1 MNISKKHKKIDYNK
15 LITAN
20 TGIPCSH
27 KFIRWIQ
34 RNNLSI
40 DEIRYLV
47 NDGWTVYGNT
57 VKQILN
63 RSYGCTIK

>member
-1 MNISKKHKKIDYNK
+1 MNISKKHKKLDYNK

-20 TGIPCSH
+20 TGVPCSH

-34 RNNLSI
+34 RNNFGI

-47 NDGWTVYGNT
+47 NDGWTLYGNSF
-57 VKQILN
+57 KQIFNSEYCRTL
-63 RSYGCTIK
+63 R